1 MPSRRKKKWKRP
13 DIHLSDIRKVI
24 TLNIGTMLFGALFI
38 YMLISVIMYL
48 TATHVTSYQV
58 TSGPLSRNQTYT
70 ALILRSEQ
78 VIQSSTS
85 GDITYY
91 ARDNSKVKKE
101 GAVYSV
107 GSTEAAE
114 STVPLTDEQLAQ
126 VRSSVAR
133 FANGFDSD
141 NFYDT
146 YSFKY
151 ELEGSLIRYEGEV
164 PQSVG
169 SSSQTDK
176 DENDQSTEEGQNIIE
191 PQTIG
196 GETVNYAPADG
207 LIQFSSDGYEE
218 VTEENLTLDDFNQKS
233 YQQINLRKDTVEVGD
248 DVYKLITS
256 EVWSLYIPLSD
267 TQVVSLAGRENMRVR
282 FVKDGLTQT
291 GKFTLL
297 TREDGYYAK
306 ITFTNG
312 MIRYAS
318 DRFVEIELVT
328 NTETG
333 LKIPLSSIVNK
344 DFYVIP
350 TGYETTGNDS
360 DEIGF
365 LKEVEGADGEN
376 STEFVSTTVY
386 AQQDDFYYVDMTAFE
401 EGDVLVK
408 PNSTERYTIRDTM
421 PLEGVYSTN
430 RGYAVFRRISIIDQ
444 NEEYCIVETGT
455 DYGIA
460 LYDNIVYDSSTVKE
474 EEILY

>member
-1 MPSRRKKKWKRP
+1 M
-13 DIHLSDIRKVI
+13 
-24 TLNIGTMLFGALFI
+24 FGALFI

-233 YQQINLRKDTVEVGD
+233 YQQSNLRKDTVEVGD

-267 TQVVSLAGRENMRVR
+267 TQVVSWPAER
-282 FVKDGLTQT
+282 
-291 GKFTLL
+291 
-297 TREDGYYAK
+297 
-306 ITFTNG
+306 IC
-312 MIRYAS
+312 AS
-318 DRFVEIELVT
+318 
-328 NTETG
+328 
-333 LKIPLSSIVNK
+333 
-344 DFYVIP
+344 
-350 TGYETTGNDS
+350 
-360 DEIGF
+360 
-365 LKEVEGADGEN
+365 
-376 STEFVSTTVY
+376 
-386 AQQDDFYYVDMTAFE
+386 
-401 EGDVLVK
+401 
-408 PNSTERYTIRDTM
+408 
-421 PLEGVYSTN
+421 
-430 RGYAVFRRISIIDQ
+430 
-444 NEEYCIVETGT
+444 
-455 DYGIA
+455 A
-460 LYDNIVYDSSTVKE
+460 L
-474 EEILY
+474 

>member
-1 MPSRRKKKWKRP
+1 M
-13 DIHLSDIRKVI
+13 
-24 TLNIGTMLFGALFI
+24 
-38 YMLISVIMYL
+38 
-48 TATHVTSYQV
+48 
-58 TSGPLSRNQTYT
+58 
-70 ALILRSEQ
+70 
-78 VIQSSTS
+78 
-85 GDITYY
+85 
-91 ARDNSKVKKE
+91 
-101 GAVYSV
+101 
-107 GSTEAAE
+107 
-114 STVPLTDEQLAQ
+114 
-126 VRSSVAR
+126 
-133 FANGFDSD
+133 
-141 NFYDT
+141 
-146 YSFKY
+146 
-151 ELEGSLIRYEGEV
+151 
-164 PQSVG
+164 
-169 SSSQTDK
+169 
-176 DENDQSTEEGQNIIE
+176 
-191 PQTIG
+191 
-196 GETVNYAPADG
+196 
-207 LIQFSSDGYEE
+207 
-218 VTEENLTLDDFNQKS
+218 DDFNQKS
-233 YQQINLRKDTVEVGD
+233 YQQSNLRKDTVEVGD

-444 NEEYCIVETGT
+444 NEEYCIVI
-455 DYGIA
+455 DIRIA
-460 LYDNIVYDSSTVKE
+460 FTI
-474 EEILY
+474 ILFTTAAR